1 MIFLVSA
8 SFQKIGSGSCLS
20 KGMKSIESKKK
31 CESAAKSLNLVD
43 IEALDKQ
50 IDGRPH
56 GCIYQTDTDWLGW
69 NEPIGNENPDV
80 PCGTQ
85 PSNSAVTYDCLC
97 EGMND

>member
-1 MIFLVSA
+1 MSA
-8 SFQKIGSGSCLS
+8 SFHKIDSGSCVS
-20 KGMKSIESKKK
+20 KGMKPIESRKK
-31 CESAAKSLNLVD
+31 CESAAKSLKLVD

-56 GCIYQTDTDWLGW
+56 GCIYQTGTDWLGW
-69 NEPIGNENPDV
+69 NEPKGNENPDV

-97 EGMND
+97 EGMKE